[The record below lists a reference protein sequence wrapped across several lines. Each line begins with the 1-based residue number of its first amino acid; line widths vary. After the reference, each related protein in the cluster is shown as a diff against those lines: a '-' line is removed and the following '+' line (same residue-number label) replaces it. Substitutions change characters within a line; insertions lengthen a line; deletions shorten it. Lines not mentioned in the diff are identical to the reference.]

1 MTQMVLTE
9 NIGDLDVALHGQ
21 RLCRVLSSYSHLTHV
36 VHLPQKQI
44 FQMFKNISVTAFC
57 DTKNWLDFRRD
68 LLIQFV
74 CWTNRVAAT
83 LLTP

>member
-1 MTQMVLTE
+1 MQYDSY
-9 NIGDLDVALHGQ
+9 GDLNVALHGQ
-21 RLCRVLSSYSHLTHV
+21 RLCRVLSSYPHLAHV

-44 FQMFKNISVTAFC
+44 FQMFKNISVTTFC
-57 DTKNWLDFRRD
+57 DTKNWLIFRRD

-74 CWTNRVAAT
+74 SWTNRVAAS